1 MRIIIDII
9 NVLNARGGTR
19 RLPALATHRFP
30 YRTRPGIEVAGMGL
44 LTVIRKN
51 QRKEREMRVLFLCG
65 KSPEAPQS
73 ALIPSQNS
81 DA

>member
-1 MRIIIDII
+1 VALGACRRFRRTDFRIGPEL
-9 NVLNARGGTR
+9 VSKW
-19 RLPALATHRFP
+19 
-30 YRTRPGIEVAGMGL
+30 AGMGL